1 MVKVITISGKAQAG
15 KDTTARLLKD
25 QLNNNGRN
33 VVILHYADLLKYQAT
48 TLFGWNGKKDEAGR
62 SLLQKL
68 GTDIVRKYNENY
80 WADYVVGVLKMY
92 DGEWDYALIPDARF
106 PNEINQMKEQ
116 FDCITIKVI
125 SDYDNGLTEEQKNHP
140 SETALD
146 DFSFDYTIVNNRTVL
161 GLNTAIE
168 DFIKKARLTQ

>member
-1 MVKVITISGKAQAG
+1 MKVITISGKAQAG
-15 KDTTARLLKD
+15 KDTTAKVIKD
-25 QLNNNGRN
+25 KLNSEGHS
-33 VVILHYADLLKYQAT
+33 VLITHYADLLKYQAK
-48 TLFGWNGKKDEAGR
+48 TLFDWNGKKDDVGR
-62 SLLQKL
+62 SLLQHL
-68 GTDIVRKYNENY
+68 GTDIVRKKNPDY
-80 WADYVVGVLKMY
+80 WVDYVSDMLWMY
-92 DGEWDYALIPDARF
+92 RDHWDYVLIPDARF

>member
-1 MVKVITISGKAQAG
+1 MKVITISGKAQAG

-25 QLNNNGRN
+25 QLNSKQRS

-48 TLFGWNGKKDEAGR
+48 SLFGWNGKKDKNGR
-62 SLLQKL
+62 TLLQHL
-68 GTDIVRKYNENY
+68 GTEIVRKKNPNY
-80 WADYVVGVLKMY
+80 WVDYLVGVLKMY

-106 PNEINQMKEQ
+106 PNEIECMKKE
-116 FDCITIKVI
+116 FDCISLRIE

-146 DFSFDYTIVNNRTVL
+146 NYNFDYTLVNPRTVP
-161 GLNTAIE
+161 GLCAEIDKFIE
-168 DFIKKARLTQ
+168 KVR